1 MSANDPKQTFQLRLW
16 NVSFWMQSNFGLIG
30 RQGGIVSSSKV
41 SEPLSQW
48 ELMQEDT
55 ERKRLCKMDDA
66 FCASLAAAIKRG
78 EEKRTKRRL
87 ENEAPREDQKH
98 NCRRDK

>member
-1 MSANDPKQTFQLRLW
+1 
-16 NVSFWMQSNFGLIG
+16 
-30 RQGGIVSSSKV
+30 
-41 SEPLSQW
+41 
-48 ELMQEDT
+48 MQEDT
-55 ERKRLCKMDDA
+55 ERKRLRKMDDA